1 MSNVDA
7 VMSRRGAENR
17 ERCYDMQC
25 KLSFLIWKA
34 KWGWP
39 LFDLVA
45 QYFHVG
51 VAVSVFA
58 YALYF

>member
-1 MSNVDA
+1 
-7 VMSRRGAENR
+7 
-17 ERCYDMQC
+17 MQC